1 MADGLDKSTLN
12 IENYKNKFV
21 HSVDGD
27 LVGVLDSIHND
38 DLVVKKELIGSILYK
53 IPFDKLKRCDE
64 HGVWLNLSH
73 KQVLEN
79 HSELKNKKGVS
90 SETVTFRINRSIINN
105 IKIESENRMISTND
119 FLNQIFKRFVE
130 WNRYEPIVGMVHIPK
145 PVVTELFNK
154 KSEKEII
161 QMAETIGKDTIS
173 NTILLMKGTNDLRT
187 FLIWIEAEMNTHS
200 LHIRHTFEK
209 GLHKYI
215 IKHDLGYKFSL
226 YYKTMINSIF
236 RELVKDKITFTIS
249 SELILFEFISP
260 DFL

>member
-1 MADGLDKSTLN
+1 
-12 IENYKNKFV
+12 
-21 HSVDGD
+21 
-27 LVGVLDSIHND
+27 
-38 DLVVKKELIGSILYK
+38 
-53 IPFDKLKRCDE
+53 
-64 HGVWLNLSH
+64 
-73 KQVLEN
+73 
-79 HSELKNKKGVS
+79 
-90 SETVTFRINRSIINN
+90 
-105 IKIESENRMISTND
+105 MISTND

-130 WNRYEPIVGMVHIPK
+130 WNRFEPIVGMVHMPK

-154 KSEKEII
+154 KSDKEII

-173 NTILLMKGTNDLRT
+173 NTVLLMKETNDLKT

-200 LHIRHTFEK
+200 LHVRHTFKK

-226 YYKTMINSIF
+226 YYKTLINSIF
-236 RELVKDKITFTIS
+236 KELLNDRITFTIS

>member
-1 MADGLDKSTLN
+1 MAEGFDSSTLN

-27 LVGVLDSIHND
+27 LVGVLDSIND
-38 DLVVKKELIGSILYK
+38 DGLVVKKEVIGSILYK
-53 IPFDKLKRCDE
+53 IPFNKLKKCDE

-79 HSELKNKKGVS
+79 HSNLKNKSAVS
-90 SETVTFRINRSIINN
+90 TETVTFRINRSMINN

-145 PVVTELFNK
+145 PVVIELFNK
-154 KSEKEII
+154 KSDDEVI
-161 QMAETIGKDTIS
+161 QMAQTIGKDTIS
-173 NTILLMKGTNDLRT
+173 NTVLLMKGTNDLKT

-200 LHIRHTFEK
+200 LHIRHTIEK

-226 YYKTMINSIF
+226 YYKTIINSIF
-236 RELVKDKITFTIS
+236 RELLKDKITFTIS
-249 SELILFEFISP
+249 SELILFEFISI
-260 DFL
+260 DIV

>member
-1 MADGLDKSTLN
+1 MVDGFDSSTLN
-12 IENYKNKFV
+12 IENHKNKFV
-21 HSVDGD
+21 HSIDGD
-27 LVGVLDSIHND
+27 LVGVLDSINND
-38 DLVVKKELIGSILYK
+38 GLIVKKEVIGSIFYR

-73 KQVLEN
+73 RQVLEN
-79 HSELKNKKGVS
+79 HSDLKNENGS
-90 SETVTFRINRSIINN
+90 STETVTFRINRSLINN

-130 WNRYEPIVGMVHIPK
+130 WNRYEPIVGLVHIPK

-154 KSEKEII
+154 KSDKEIV
-161 QMAETIGKDTIS
+161 QMAQTIGKDTIS
-173 NTILLMKGTNDLRT
+173 NTILLMKGTNDLKT

-209 GLHKYI
+209 GHHKYI

-226 YYKTMINSIF
+226 YYKTIINSIF
-236 RELVKDKITFTIS
+236 RELVKEKITFTIT
-249 SELILFEFISP
+249 SELILFEFIS
-260 DFL
+260 LESL